1 MVFLSQGDKNMEN
14 NINKQSGGGITYTE
28 NDLNRYINLLSQLQ
42 ENEKKEREL
51 RILRNNSPKLQEYG
65 EKAKE
70 LQEKINI
77 ELTKLQNAVRENPKT
92 VLDTFSSFRI
102 LSERGWII
110 TPLNKVDSRFI
121 NTVLD
126 SLKNGGEI
134 SQFLDC
140 FCIKDYRNSGI
151 DSLGQTDMP
160 IFRTVQVDGVTINK
174 NVIDV
179 LEAHPEVLWFTTIFD
194 KEHEG
199 IIDKSYKDGTNK
211 EYMHKA
217 ISSLANK
224 GVDEFLSQQQHTWIS
239 QRLEDTYRTPDFPR
253 KVFCNDKSFI
263 EELIVG
269 KDGKN
274 SEEKQIAMLG
284 ALNYLV
290 TRRGYNQQKY
300 IEEREFYYENMT
312 NFYLNILD
320 LNTKQEDGKVAYIGR
335 EFVLAKMKKNFRI
348 GNFIE
353 DFPKVV
359 AQLAIKE
366 YISFQEAKQ
375 VEKFAD
381 SDIMKVLQNID
392 PKLLANV
399 AGEVGKT
406 ESVSV
411 KEMRAGLEVLEFM
424 EKMIPEKENNIEA

>member
-1 MVFLSQGDKNMEN
+1 MEN
-14 NINKQSGGGITYTE
+14 NINKQNGGGITYTE
-28 NDLNRYINLLSQLQ
+28 NDLNRYINLLSQLR
-42 ENEKKEREL
+42 ENEKNAE
-51 RILRNNSPKLQEYG
+51 Q
-65 EKAKE
+65 AKE

-126 SLKNGGEI
+126 SLKYGDEI
-134 SQFLDC
+134 SQFLAC

-151 DSLGQTDMP
+151 DSLGQTDMSW
-160 IFRTVQVDGVTINK
+160 FYHTVQVDGITINK

-179 LEAHPEVLWFTTIFD
+179 LEAHPEVLWYTTIFD

-217 ISSLANK
+217 ISSLLNK
-224 GVDEFLSQQQHTWIS
+224 GVDGFLSQQHSWKVPR
-239 QRLEDTYRTPDFPR
+239 RLEDMYLTPDFPR
-253 KVFCNDKSFI
+253 DVFCKDKKFI
-263 EELIVG
+263 EELVLG

-274 SEEKQIAMLG
+274 SEEKKVAMLV

-290 TRRGYNQQKY
+290 GCGRPHLSQFESHYETRQQCFEKY
-300 IEEREFYYENMT
+300 VEERTLHYENMT

-335 EFVLAKMKKNFRI
+335 KFVLTQMKKNFRI

-353 DFPKVV
+353 TYPKVV

-366 YISFQEAKQ
+366 YMDLKDGEQDAE
-375 VEKFAD
+375 FAN
-381 SDIMKVLQNID
+381 SDVMKVLQNID
-392 PKLLANV
+392 PKLLKNV
-399 AGEVGKT
+399 AREVGKT
-406 ESVSV
+406 ENVSV
-411 KEMRAGLEVLEFM
+411 NEMRAGIEVLDIM
-424 EKMIPEKENNIEA
+424 EKMVHEKEYDIAEQKI

>member
-1 MVFLSQGDKNMEN
+1 MEN
-14 NINKQSGGGITYTE
+14 NVNKQSGNGTVYTE
-28 NDLNRYINLLSQLQ
+28 KDLDDYIERLKQQKIGNDLTIL
-42 ENEKKEREL
+42 KE
-51 RILRNNSPKLQEYG
+51 
-65 EKAKE
+65 
-70 LQEKINI
+70 
-77 ELTKLQNAVRENPKT
+77 AVRRRPEA
-92 VLDTFSSFRI
+92 VLNIFSSYDITDR
-102 LSERGWII
+102 RGMIYT
-110 TPLNKVDSRFI
+110 TPLAYVDSSFI
-121 NTVLD
+121 NTVLNTLEKG
-126 SLKNGGEI
+126 SQI
-134 SQFLDC
+134 SQFLNC
-140 FCIKDYRNSGI
+140 FRNDTTGWAI
-151 DSLGQTDMP
+151 DSLSSEEWSLDAK
-160 IFRTVQVDGVTINK
+160 DYVTIKNK
-174 NVIDV
+174 NVEDV

-217 ISSLANK
+217 ISSLLNK
-224 GVDEFLSQQQHTWIS
+224 GVDGFLSQQHSWKVP
-239 QRLEDTYRTPDFPR
+239 RHLEDMYLTPDFPR

-274 SEEKQIAMLG
+274 SEEKKVAMLV

-290 TRRGYNQQKY
+290 GCGRPSLSQFESHYETRQQCFEKY
-300 IEEREFYYENMT
+300 GEERALHYENMT

-335 EFVLAKMKKNFRI
+335 ELVLKKLDDE
-348 GNFIE
+348 FIE
-353 DFPKVV
+353 TYPKVV

-392 PKLLANV
+392 PKLLENV
-399 AGEVGKT
+399 AGEVGVT
-406 ESVSV
+406 ENVSV
-411 KEMRAGLEVLEFM
+411 KGMRAGIEVLGFI
-424 EKMIPEKENNIEA
+424 EKIIDENENNIEA

>member
-1 MVFLSQGDKNMEN
+1 MEN
-14 NINKQSGGGITYTE
+14 NINKQNGGGITYTE
-28 NDLNRYINLLSQLQ
+28 NDLNRYINLLSQLR
-42 ENEKKEREL
+42 ENKKNAE
-51 RILRNNSPKLQEYG
+51 Q
-65 EKAKE
+65 AKE

-126 SLKNGGEI
+126 SLKNGDEI

-151 DSLGQTDMP
+151 DSLGQTDMS

-179 LEAHPEVLWFTTIFD
+179 IEAHPEVLWFTTIFD

-217 ISSLANK
+217 ISSLVNK
-224 GVDEFLSQQQHTWIS
+224 GVDGFLSQQHSWKVPR
-239 QRLEDTYRTPDFPR
+239 RLEDMYLTPDFPR

-269 KDGKN
+269 EDGKN
-274 SEEKQIAMLG
+274 SEEKKVAMLI
-284 ALNYLV
+284 ALDYLV
-290 TRRGYNQQKY
+290 DCARPSSSQFASYYDETRQQRYEKY
-300 IEEREFYYENMT
+300 VKERALHYENMT

-335 EFVLAKMKKNFRI
+335 ELVLKNL
-348 GNFIE
+348 NDSFIE
-353 DFPKVV
+353 THPKVV

-381 SDIMKVLQNID
+381 SDIMKVLQNIN
-392 PKLLANV
+392 PKLMENV
-399 AGEVGKT
+399 AGEVGKI
-406 ESVSV
+406 ENVSV
-411 KEMRAGLEVLEFM
+411 REMRAGIEVLGFM
-424 EKMIPEKENNIEA
+424 EKMIDEKENNIEA

>member
-1 MVFLSQGDKNMEN
+1 MEN
-14 NINKQSGGGITYTE
+14 NINKQNGGGITYTE
-28 NDLNRYINLLSQLQ
+28 NDLNRYINLLSQLR
-42 ENEKKEREL
+42 ENKKNAE
-51 RILRNNSPKLQEYG
+51 Q
-65 EKAKE
+65 AKE

-126 SLKNGGEI
+126 SLKNGDEI

-217 ISSLANK
+217 ISSLLNK
-224 GVDEFLSQQQHTWIS
+224 GVDGFLSQQHSWKVPR
-239 QRLEDTYRTPDFPR
+239 RLEDMYLTPDFPR

-274 SEEKQIAMLG
+274 SEEKKVAMLI
-284 ALNYLV
+284 ALDYLV
-290 TRRGYNQQKY
+290 DCARPSSSQFASYYDETRQQRYEKY
-300 IEEREFYYENMT
+300 VKERALHYENMT

-335 EFVLAKMKKNFRI
+335 ELVLKNL
-348 GNFIE
+348 NDSFIE
-353 DFPKVV
+353 THPKVV

-381 SDIMKVLQNID
+381 SDIMKVLQNIN
-392 PKLLANV
+392 PKLMENV
-399 AGEVGKT
+399 AGEVGKI
-406 ESVSV
+406 ENVSV
-411 KEMRAGLEVLEFM
+411 REMRAGIEFLGFM
-424 EKMIPEKENNIEA
+424 EKMIDEKENNIEA

>member
-1 MVFLSQGDKNMEN
+1 MEN
-14 NINKQSGGGITYTE
+14 NVNKQSGNGTVYTE
-28 NDLNRYINLLSQLQ
+28 KDLDDYIERLKQQKIGNDLTIL
-42 ENEKKEREL
+42 KE
-51 RILRNNSPKLQEYG
+51 
-65 EKAKE
+65 
-70 LQEKINI
+70 
-77 ELTKLQNAVRENPKT
+77 AVRRRPEA
-92 VLDTFSSFRI
+92 VLNIFSSYYITDR
-102 LSERGWII
+102 RGMIYT
-110 TPLNKVDSRFI
+110 TPLAYVDSSFI
-121 NTVLD
+121 NTVLNTLEKG
-126 SLKNGGEI
+126 SQI
-134 SQFLDC
+134 SQFLNC
-140 FCIKDYRNSGI
+140 FRNDTTGWAI
-151 DSLGQTDMP
+151 DSLSSEEWSLVSKDY
-160 IFRTVQVDGVTINK
+160 VTIKNK
-174 NVIDV
+174 NVEDV

-217 ISSLANK
+217 ISSLLNK
-224 GVDEFLSQQQHTWIS
+224 GVDGFLSQQHSWKVPR
-239 QRLEDTYRTPDFPR
+239 RLEDMYLTPDFPR

-274 SEEKQIAMLG
+274 SEEKKVAMLV

-290 TRRGYNQQKY
+290 GCGRPSLSQFESHYETRQQCFEKY
-300 IEEREFYYENMT
+300 GEERALHYENMT

-335 EFVLAKMKKNFRI
+335 ELVLKKLDDE
-348 GNFIE
+348 FIE
-353 DFPKVV
+353 TYPKVV

-392 PKLLANV
+392 PKLLENV
-399 AGEVGKT
+399 AGEVGET
-406 ESVSV
+406 ENVSV
-411 KEMRAGLEVLEFM
+411 KEMRAGIEVLGFI
-424 EKMIPEKENNIEA
+424 EKIIDENENNIEA

>member
-1 MVFLSQGDKNMEN
+1 MEN
-14 NINKQSGGGITYTE
+14 NINKQSGAGITYTE
-28 NDLNRYINLLSQLQ
+28 NDLNRYINLLSQLR

-70 LQEKINI
+70 LQENINI
-77 ELTKLQNAVRENPKT
+77 ELTKLQNAVRDNPKT

-126 SLKNGGEI
+126 SLKNGDEI

-239 QRLEDTYRTPDFPR
+239 QHLEDTYRTPDFPR

-300 IEEREFYYENMT
+300 MEER
-312 NFYLNILD
+312 
-320 LNTKQEDGKVAYIGR
+320 
-335 EFVLAKMKKNFRI
+335 VL
-348 GNFIE
+348 
-353 DFPKVV
+353 
-359 AQLAIKE
+359 L
-366 YISFQEAKQ
+366 
-375 VEKFAD
+375 
-381 SDIMKVLQNID
+381 
-392 PKLLANV
+392 
-399 AGEVGKT
+399 
-406 ESVSV
+406 
-411 KEMRAGLEVLEFM
+411 
-424 EKMIPEKENNIEA
+424 